1 MRPASFSLALAAA
14 AFLAGSMTTGGAA
27 PLSVSGTPQA
37 SQAPSTSDQPA
48 ARGQGR
54 RGGGGQAA
62 GRGRGRGAEIPP
74 WAILRAP
81 AGVKEGDTW
90 VPAMPPMEDLLPP
103 PGWKPDGIERAWIP
117 ATLLRIPRTNITR
130 AKYPAIDFH
139 NHTGRLTTREQY
151 EAVVKL
157 LDQVG
162 VGAVVNLNGGTGDD
176 LDAVLKAGDPFRDRV
191 ANFVTFSGA
200 GINEPGWSER
210 FAALMERGFKAGA
223 MGMKVSKQLGQGL
236 QNPDGS
242 FIQADDPRLDPIW
255 AMAAKH
261 KKPVMIHTSDSI
273 GRFYPISDKNERYDA
288 GLWHR
293 PGDESGNLYK
303 TGPKPEVIERAR
315 ENMHRKHP
323 NTTFVNA
330 HMAMLY
336 YDPQK
341 LAAFLD
347 TYPNG
352 HVEISATVQ
361 DLGRAPRMWREFLIK
376 YQDRV
381 FFGTDGNANS
391 HPDTFWNPHFR
402 YLETYDEYFEH
413 PAQIRLPGGA
423 PGHGRWNI
431 SGVSLPDEV
440 LRKIYYENALKV
452 LPSLRQSVERQMA
465 ARK

>member
-1 MRPASFSLALAAA
+1 MRPTSLYTSLAIVGLVA
-14 AFLAGSMTTGGAA
+14 LSIETGG
-27 PLSVSGTPQA
+27 T
-37 SQAPSTSDQPA
+37 QAPATSPQVSQTPAPSDQPA
-48 ARGQGR
+48 GRGQGR
-54 RGGGGQAA
+54 RGGGGGGQGA
-62 GRGRGRGAEIPP
+62 GRGRGAETPP

-81 AGVKEGDTW
+81 AGVKEGATW
-90 VPAMPPMEDLLPP
+90 VPEMPAMETIAPP
-103 PGWKPDGIERAWIP
+103 PGWKPDGLEVPWIP

-139 NHTGRLTTREQY
+139 NHTGALTTREQY
-151 EAVVKL
+151 EAVVKS
-157 LDQVG
+157 LDGVG
-162 VGAVVNLNGGTGDD
+162 VGAVVNLNGGTGDQ
-176 LDAVLKAGDPFRDRV
+176 LDGVLKAGEPYRDRV
-191 ANFVTFSGA
+191 ANFVTFSGT

-210 FAALMERGFKAGA
+210 FAALMERGFKNGA
-223 MGMKVSKQLGQGL
+223 MGMKVSKQLGQGV

-242 FIQADDPRLDPIW
+242 FIQADDPRLDAVW
-255 AMAAKH
+255 AMAAKY

-273 GRFYPISDKNERYDA
+273 GRFYPISDKNERYEA
-288 GLWHR
+288 GLWHQ

-303 TGPKPEVIERAR
+303 TGPKPEVIEQAR

-323 NTTFVNA
+323 NTIFVNA

-336 YDPQK
+336 YDPAK
-341 LAAFLD
+341 LAKFLD
-347 TYPNG
+347 TYPNAQ
-352 HVEISATVQ
+352 VEISATVQ

-381 FFGTDGNANS
+381 LFGTDGGGNS
-391 HPDTFWNPHFR
+391 NPDTFWNPHFR

-413 PAQIRLPGGA
+413 PAQIRLPGGS

-440 LRKIYYENALKV
+440 LRKIYYENALKY
-452 LPSLRQSVERQMA
+452 LPTLRASIERQRA